1 MRPRFSIASI
11 AALHRDTRDK
21 LAIIF
26 IGITPTSRRMFMSTN
41 ALKYTTHE
49 GITKLVPL
57 DTIRLIRHLTEEDK
71 ARAKDSLKEKK
82 GIDIDAARVNVRI
95 EFGDKSSKLAQESLD
110 ALREQGIALVNLG
123 SDRYVPATNITG
135 AEAFT
140 KDDAERLKGEE
151 YTLTQTF
158 RSKVDTRAG
167 TVLSSATPVQIMDR
181 RAKAMESVP
190 ANSNNKKPTAKPA

>member
-1 MRPRFSIASI
+1 
-11 AALHRDTRDK
+11 
-21 LAIIF
+21 
-26 IGITPTSRRMFMSTN
+26 MSTN

>member
-1 MRPRFSIASI
+1 
-11 AALHRDTRDK
+11 
-21 LAIIF
+21 
-26 IGITPTSRRMFMSTN
+26 MFMSAN

-49 GITKLVPL
+49 GVTKLVPL
-57 DTIRLIRHLTEEDK
+57 DTIRLIRPMTDEDK
-71 ARAKDSLKEKK
+71 ARAKDSLKEKR

-95 EFGDKSSKLAQESLD
+95 EFGDKSSKLAQETLD
-110 ALREQGIALVNLG
+110 ALREQGVALVNLG

-140 KDDAERLKGEE
+140 KEDAERLKGEE
-151 YTLTQTF
+151 YTLKQTF

-181 RAKAMESVP
+181 RAKAMEAVP

>member
-1 MRPRFSIASI
+1 MRSRFSITSI